1 MINAK
6 YNMLQKVTRHGSV
19 SPFAFDCI
27 WHLTMASTNNYLLEL
42 LFSPIRTR
50 FVWHSFRSWPGGAG
64 HQEGAGEEPAGI
76 SVLGSESPP
85 ATTTT
90 AATAARQRHPT
101 ISTATTT
108 ATAASAVTGTA
119 ILSATATV
127 YSAAAENS
135 AFSTCT
141 AAGLLLFILSALFVI
156 LPHATQLG
164 LIISFLS
171 VSL

>member
-1 MINAK
+1 
-6 YNMLQKVTRHGSV
+6 MLQKVTRHGSV

-64 HQEGAGEEPAGI
+64 HQAGAGEEPAGI
-76 SVLGSESPP
+76 SVPGSESPP
-85 ATTTT
+85 A
-90 AATAARQRHPT
+90 ATASRQRHPT

-108 ATAASAVTGTA
+108 ATAASAVASSA

-135 AFSTCT
+135 TFSSC
-141 AAGLLLFILSALFVI
+141 AAAATGW
-156 LPHATQLG
+156 LPFKAYLHRSKACHSQH
-164 LIISFLS
+164 S
-171 VSL
+171 

>member
-42 LFSPIRTR
+42 LFSPIMTR

-76 SVLGSESPP
+76 HLLQQQQQQQQQLVNGIQPFQQQQQPQQQRQPSP
-85 ATTTT
+85 AQQFSQQQ
-90 AATAARQRHPT
+90 QRFTQQQPR
-101 ISTATTT
+101 
-108 ATAASAVTGTA
+108 
-119 ILSATATV
+119 
-127 YSAAAENS
+127 
-135 AFSTCT
+135 
-141 AAGLLLFILSALFVI
+141 
-156 LPHATQLG
+156 TQLFP
-164 LIISFLS
+164 LAQQQVCCFLS
-171 VSL
+171 YLHCS

>member
-76 SVLGSESPP
+76 SVPGSESPP
-85 ATTTT
+85 ATTT